1 MSDTI
6 GRDCEAIRELIPDF
20 VANRLS
26 SAQLEGVEAHVHS
39 CADCRAE
46 LELARL
52 IFASRPHAP
61 DAPDALV
68 ERITRAAAADR
79 QAPARTWW
87 GVSAA
92 AIAARALG
100 IGITSDPTPPTPV
113 EVPAFAAETDEV
125 EIWLSDDGLIAGAP
139 ALDDLSDEA
148 LQQLLDELS
157 TDFSGGAA

>member
-1 MSDTI
+1 MSGTI
-6 GRDCEAIRELIPDF
+6 GRGCEEIRELIPDF

-26 SAQLEGVEAHVHS
+26 SEELAGVEAHVHD

-52 IFASRPHAP
+52 IFASRPEAP
-61 DAPDALV
+61 QTLV
-68 ERITRAAAADR
+68 ERIARAAAADR
-79 QAPARTWW
+79 RAPARTWW

-92 AIAARALG
+92 AIAALALG

-157 TDFSGGAA
+157 TGYSGGAA